1 METVINKIKEVQ
13 SNYVGMAIY
22 STKDNR
28 IVASYNNELNIPLA
42 SAAKLVIGFVVTQ
55 MVKENKH
62 NWNDILHHIKFNPH
76 EDSAQLYPHLQG
88 RTSLTLSQ
96 AVEVM
101 IACHDSCVAQSVV
114 MHCGGW
120 DAVKMY
126 AQTYFSKIYI
136 QENARDEK
144 NVGELVKFLPF
155 SYKPFKVINQNQN
168 YGNQLLAAW

>member
-1 METVINKIKEVQ
+1 ML
-13 SNYVGMAIY
+13 SLY
-22 STKDNR
+22 SLYMYFKTT
-28 IVASYNNELNIPLA
+28 
-42 SAAKLVIGFVVTQ
+42 AKLVIGFVVTQ

-62 NWNDILHHIKFNPH
+62 NWNDILHYIKFNPH

-96 AVEVM
+96 AVEVI
-101 IACHDSCVAQSVV
+101 IACHDSYVAQSVV

-126 AQTYFSKIYI
+126 AQTYFSKIHI

-144 NVGELVKFLPF
+144 NVGELSEVLPILQWLYYSLTFFQYRLLFFLAT
-155 SYKPFKVINQNQN
+155 NRQNHK
-168 YGNQLLAAW
+168 AS

>member
-1 METVINKIKEVQ
+1 
-13 SNYVGMAIY
+13 MAIY

-101 IACHDSCVAQSVV
+101 IACHDSCVTVSCNALWWMGCCENVRTNV
-114 MHCGGW
+114 L
-120 DAVKMY
+120 
-126 AQTYFSKIYI
+126 FKIYI

-144 NVGELVKFLPF
+144 NVGELSEVLAL
-155 SYKPFKVINQNQN
+155 SYKPSR
-168 YGNQLLAAW
+168 L